1 MLMSDAGM
9 WRLEFLDSWGC
20 IRTVKEVTIVAIHR
34 ASETGQ
40 ILPVT
45 CLRVSYR
52 SGYRRRS
59 GMFVLSRSF

>member
-1 MLMSDAGM
+1 MLMSDAVM

-45 CLRVSYR
+45 C
-52 SGYRRRS
+52 
-59 GMFVLSRSF
+59 FV